1 MLPPSS
7 GDRTNGVGIVE
18 RTLRFN
24 EVMRWMQH
32 QNCVRRIRSSLY
44 PTPSLPQNAPEDPV
58 MKYKYVGFACVAL
71 FIGGSIANAQVDFGK
86 LLGSIDFSDDESKS
100 DLELPEELPAPAIRS
115 DLDQDLLAAPEK
127 SYEDLERL
135 VPPSISPEIESDSDA
150 EMDLGGQP
158 NTPRRQSDM
167 NELRAIPELP
177 SQTPMATTQTTVE
190 PEPMQY
196 DSVCPKAE
204 PIDLQVLASD
214 FQPAPANAQAA
225 CAPSVLEGSVD
236 DSTRNGNTFQQCGHC
251 SSCGSRAVRVPPC
264 LTAPDLP
271 PPSSFEATYRT
282 PSYYRGLWSG
292 YGQQKAI
299 EAAHHHK
306 HILGTC
312 DCEQKSLC
320 NHSRCLPQ

>member
-1 MLPPSS
+1 
-7 GDRTNGVGIVE
+7 
-18 RTLRFN
+18 
-24 EVMRWMQH
+24 
-32 QNCVRRIRSSLY
+32 
-44 PTPSLPQNAPEDPV
+44 

-86 LLGSIDFSDDESKS
+86 LLGSIDFSDEEPKS
-100 DLELPEELPAPAIRS
+100 DLEAPEELPAPAIRGN
-115 DLDQDLLAAPEK
+115 LDQDMLTAPEK
-127 SYEDLERL
+127 SYGDLDRL
-135 VPPSISPEIESDSDA
+135 APPSISPEIETYSDA
-150 EMDLGGQP
+150 ELNLGGQS
-158 NTPRRQSDM
+158 TDPRLQSDT
-167 NELRAIPELP
+167 NELRAIPQLP
-177 SQTPMATTQTTVE
+177 SHAPMATQETVK

-196 DSVCPKAE
+196 DSVFPQAE
-204 PIDLQVLASD
+204 PIDLQELASD
-214 FQPAPANAQAA
+214 FQPAPENTHAS
-225 CAPSVLEGSVD
+225 CAPSVLEGSYN
-236 DSTRNGNTFQQCGHC
+236 DSTSNGNPFQQCGHC
-251 SSCGSRAVRVPPC
+251 SSCGNRAVRVAPC

-312 DCEQKSLC
+312 DCEQKSQC